1 MSAQTQ
7 PTRILP
13 APFSKTGSSD
23 SYCNSQLAS
32 LPRILELSSIHS
44 SCHSFT
50 NHSKGTMKHLSAL
63 ILLPLLNG
71 VLAGGDG
78 QPSDCVMTRVLP
90 TVTVGCSETLPG
102 ATGALS
108 PHATQPSG
116 DQHYP
121 PTAVEPEVH
130 HPGSQSLA
138 ANPNQ
143 PTSAGS
149 GQNSDHRPAVGGQSG
164 NNATQASPGS
174 SDAPAIVSGG
184 SALIGH
190 VSAEMIMASLLA
202 CLMPVLIGLI

>member
-1 MSAQTQ
+1 
-7 PTRILP
+7 
-13 APFSKTGSSD
+13 
-23 SYCNSQLAS
+23 
-32 LPRILELSSIHS
+32 
-44 SCHSFT
+44 
-50 NHSKGTMKHLSAL
+50 MKHLSAF
-63 ILLPLLNG
+63 ILLPLVNG
-71 VLAGGDG
+71 VLAGGND
-78 QPSDCVMTRVLP
+78 QPSSCALTRVLP

-116 DQHYP
+116 DQNYP

-138 ANPNQ
+138 GNPNQ

-149 GQNSDHRPAVGGQSG
+149 GPNSDHRPAVGGQSDS
-164 NNATQASPGS
+164 NATQAAPGS
-174 SDAPAIVSGG
+174 SDAPAIVSGS

-190 VSAEMIMASLLA
+190 LSPEMVMASLLA